1 MDLTPWI
8 FAHFFEIVGFSLA
21 VLLIPRILLER
32 RHPGAT
38 MAWILAI
45 ALVPYVGVP
54 LYFLIGGKRIERVR
68 RKKNWLIVESEIRAD
83 ALIFEKLPKRS
94 RRIAH
99 VLVRSGILP
108 PTHDNEVDII
118 DNGVD
123 AYGKLYTLLEGAT
136 KSIEIA
142 TFILGNDEVGSSL
155 VRLLVK
161 KAEEG
166 LEVRLLLD
174 ALGCLRTRGKFVDP
188 LRKAG
193 GRVGIFLPLLSLRRR
208 SSANLRNHRKMAIA
222 DGKVA
227 FVGGMN
233 LAREYMGP
241 KPYKGRWKDVSM
253 WVSGGAV
260 GHVRDFFWKDWV
272 FATSEKV
279 DAPGFCPVSFS
290 PGEGRQTIQVVGD
303 GPDAVERPLYTGVLA
318 ALNRAEESIWV
329 VTPYFVPDDALS
341 ASLVLAARMGCRV
354 HVIIPE
360 KSNHPLVDL
369 AGRSYISDLLR
380 SGVRFYFY
388 QPGMLHAKLFVID
401 RKIAVVGSANMDIRS
416 FQLNFEIANFLYDEK
431 SVEDVSRV
439 VRRIMEETREI
450 RLEELDN
457 KGRWRAF
464 SEDICRVFSP
474 LL

>member
-1 MDLTPWI
+1 MEFTPWI
-8 FAHFFEIVGFSLA
+8 FAHLFEVVGFLLA
-21 VLLIPRILLER
+21 IVLIPRILLER

-38 MAWILAI
+38 VAWILAVG
-45 ALVPYVGVP
+45 LVPYVGVP
-54 LYFLIGGKRIERVR
+54 LYFLIGGRRIEEVAH
-68 RKKNWLIVESEIRAD
+68 KKGWRIVEKEIEAD
-83 ALIFEKLPKRS
+83 APIFNGLPEGNRK
-94 RRIAH
+94 IAH
-99 VLVRSGILP
+99 ILVRSGMLP
-108 PTHDNEVDII
+108 PSRNNRIEII
-118 DNGVD
+118 DDGVR
-123 AYGKLYTLLEGAT
+123 AYEVLCDLIRRAE

-142 TFILGNDEVGSSL
+142 TFILGRDEVGASL
-155 VRLLVK
+155 LWLLVE
-161 KAEEG
+161 KAEKG

-193 GRVGIFLPLLSLRRR
+193 GQVGIFLPLLSLRRR

-222 DGKVA
+222 DGEKA

-241 KPYKGRWKDVSM
+241 KPYKDRWKDASM
-253 WVSGGAV
+253 LVTGGAV
-260 GHVRDFFWKDWV
+260 GHVRDFFWNDWA
-272 FATSEKV
+272 FATSEV
-279 DAPGFCPVSFS
+279 VGPQDFCPVSFFQ
-290 PGEGRQTIQVVGD
+290 GGGDQTVQVVGD
-303 GPDAVERPLYTGVLA
+303 GPDAAERPLYAGVLA
-318 ALNRAEESIWV
+318 ALNRAERSIWV

-341 ASLVLAARMGCRV
+341 ASLVLAARMGCHV
-354 HVIIPE
+354 HVVIPE

-380 SGVRFYFY
+380 SGVHFYFY

-416 FQLNFEIANFLYDEK
+416 FQLNFEIASFLYDEK
-431 SVEDVSRV
+431 SVEAVLRV
-439 VRRIMEETREI
+439 VQRIMEETREVQLDE
-450 RLEELDN
+450 LER
-457 KGRWRAF
+457 KGRLRTF